1 MKAIQYIRL
10 IGKEFISLTDAE
22 LHLWVEMVRPMVSR
36 KQFGKLYEQAIAYL
50 VCHKLKMA
58 GYGENPLGDMGAI
71 GIGFAV
77 GSVSEGGS
85 SISFGA
91 NQSSNLATDAELG
104 LTAYGVQFLQLRRM
118 VIVPI
123 HCSGELDS
131 SGGKGKNNPCIVPVA
146 SDAVLG
152 GIKVR
157 PGSGLR
163 VEGISSNCRS
173 SPGLKCRSG
182 SKRARPTRTAH
193 PLRTWPRTTNSAPL
207 TAQPDRS
214 CDRASRTTSPN

>member
-1 MKAIQYIRL
+1 MQAIQYIRL

-104 LTAYGVQFLQLRRM
+104 LTAYGVQFLQLRRWLLSPS
-118 VIVPI
+118 IAA
-123 HCSGELDS
+123 
-131 SGGKGKNNPCIVPVA
+131 A
-146 SDAVLG
+146 S
-152 GIKVR
+152 
-157 PGSGLR
+157 
-163 VEGISSNCRS
+163 
-173 SPGLKCRSG
+173 
-182 SKRARPTRTAH
+182 
-193 PLRTWPRTTNSAPL
+193 L
-207 TAQPDRS
+207 TALAARGRTI
-214 CDRASRTTSPN
+214 RASCPSPPTPSSAASRYAPALA